1 MSCII
6 TKNPNLEAFA
16 AKLLNEP
23 CFKDGS
29 LTLYSNVPVKCIC
42 YTQPFHISRCN
53 PCSDRERY
61 AHAVMDFVICHGDT
75 VALCICFDE
84 YETQHD
90 TMFKTYLYGL
100 DYVRHPFLALE
111 PADLEHLYT
120 NVMDKLHFFTD
131 YQLTAYQYS
140 LVPVKIPEEL
150 PTLHSKRLLCEEAMS
165 VFYTR
170 DCGLFVRCT
179 LTPEG
184 TVMREPLTSAAMA
197 DTCFQALNWV
207 PEENYCTADL
217 RKLLDMPLT
226 EFFSM
231 RTDSLHFMRQ
241 YLTGAMRLLGIPADR
256 EPTTYGDC
264 LELLASIRN
273 QIRSSKVPAKERDSL
288 CAMQKAILSAF
299 SQVMS
304 QWYIPIFQL
313 PLLHYFTA
321 AANLAGCYYPI
332 WLYRSQIYPHLCNRP
347 KDCFAVS
354 ELVKACAPHI
364 MPTQQPAAP
373 FMLNEL
379 MLAPICDLNAQ

>member
-6 TKNPNLEAFA
+6 TKNPNVEAFA

-29 LTLYSNVPVKCIC
+29 LTLYADVPVKCIR
-42 YTQPFHISRCN
+42 YTQPFHISRSN

-61 AHAVMDFVICHGDT
+61 AHEVIDFVVCDADT
-75 VALCICFDE
+75 ILLCICFDE
-84 YETQHD
+84 HELQHD
-90 TMFKTYLYGL
+90 TMFKTYLHGV
-100 DYVRHPFLALE
+100 DYVRHHFLALE
-111 PADLEHLYT
+111 RTDLEQLYAGII
-120 NVMDKLHFFTD
+120 DKLHFFTD
-131 YQLTAYQYS
+131 YHLTGCQYA
-140 LVPVKIPEEL
+140 LVPVEVSDEL
-150 PTLHSKRLLCEEAMS
+150 PALHSKRLLCEDAMS
-165 VFYTR
+165 IFYTR
-170 DCGLFVRCT
+170 DCGLFARCS

-184 TVMREPLTSAAMA
+184 GVNRTPLTSDMMS
-197 DTCFQALNWV
+197 DTCFHALNWV
-207 PEENYCTADL
+207 PEENYCTDDL
-217 RKLLDMPLT
+217 RKLLDMPLE
-226 EFFSM
+226 EFFNM
-231 RTDSLHFMRQ
+231 RKDSQYFLKQ
-241 YLTGAMRLLGIPADR
+241 YLAGAKRLLDIPVER
-256 EPTTYGDC
+256 EIATYGDC
-264 LELLASIRN
+264 LELLAAIQS
-273 QIRSSKVPAKERDSL
+273 QLPSVTGKERESL
-288 CAMQKAILSAF
+288 SAMQKAILSSF

-379 MLAPICDLNAQ
+379 MLAPICAPNAQ